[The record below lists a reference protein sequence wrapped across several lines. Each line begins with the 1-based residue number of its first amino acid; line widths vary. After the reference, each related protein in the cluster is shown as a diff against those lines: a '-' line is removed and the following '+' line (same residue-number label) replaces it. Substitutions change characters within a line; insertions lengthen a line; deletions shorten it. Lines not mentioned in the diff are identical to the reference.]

1 MLTEFLNLLR
11 WLFLTS
17 PKDINEM
24 KIIVMKHFPFK
35 GFTAMSWCGKIIVR
49 NKQNVDD
56 ALINHETIHL
66 KQAQTRGSWIRYYLS
81 YLKEWIKGN
90 PFKRPYISAY
100 YTNPYEMEAYANEGD
115 KNYTAEYNKT
125 NIDKYYLDDRK
136 TIYIKQGENPS
147 SWKKYIKTL

>member
-66 KQAQTRGSWIRYYLS
+66 KQAQTRGSWIRYYLL
-81 YLKEWIKGN
+81 YLKVVEYVIGLK
-90 PFKRPYISAY
+90 PLRCFLFL
-100 YTNPYEMEAYANEGD
+100 
-115 KNYTAEYNKT
+115 KNS
-125 NIDKYYLDDRK
+125 L
-136 TIYIKQGENPS
+136 
-147 SWKKYIKTL
+147 LF